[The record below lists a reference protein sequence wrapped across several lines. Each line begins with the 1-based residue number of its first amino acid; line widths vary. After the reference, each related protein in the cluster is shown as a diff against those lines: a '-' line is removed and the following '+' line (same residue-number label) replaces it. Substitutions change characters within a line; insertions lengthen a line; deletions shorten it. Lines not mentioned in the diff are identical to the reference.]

1 MKRTVVALAAVVMSL
16 GAMAVT
22 PEGEGKA
29 SINTS
34 DSKLEWV
41 GEKVTGKHWGTVNIK
56 SGSLMVNGDK
66 ITGGEVVIDF
76 TSISV
81 DDLQG
86 EYKGKLEGHL
96 KSDDFFS
103 AEKNPNGTFKIKKVA
118 EKAGKNGNT
127 HVITGD
133 MTIKG
138 ITKEIS
144 FPARVTMNDGE
155 IKAFASFTLD
165 RTLWDIKYGSGSF
178 FDDLGDKTIYDDFQV
193 KFSLVANM

>member
-1 MKRTVVALAAVVMSL
+1 MKKTILAVATVFIGFASMAL
-16 GAMAVT
+16 T
-22 PEGEGKA
+22 PEGEA
-29 SINTS
+29 TINVS

-41 GEKVTGKHWGTVNIK
+41 GEKVTGKHWGTVGIK
-56 SGSLMVNGDK
+56 SGNLTVDGDK
-66 ITGGEVVIDF
+66 ITGGKVVIDF

-81 DDLQG
+81 DDLDG

-103 AEKNPNGTFKIKKVA
+103 TQDNPTGTFVIKKA
-118 EKAGKNGNT
+118 AAKSDKNGNT

-138 ITKEIS
+138 ITKQIS

-155 IKAFASFTLD
+155 LKAFASFALD

-178 FDDLGDKTIYDDFQV
+178 FDDLGDKTIYDEFQV